1 MFEVQAHK
9 LLSSLAERAL
19 ELKEKLA
26 VQMLHDHQQ
35 INERFLKGFHCFPS
49 SSFVFEHQILP
60 NIVGLVSSGN
70 ISALWELKIAYM
82 KLLSKI

>member
-1 MFEVQAHK
+1 MFEVQAQK

-26 VQMLHDHQQ
+26 IQMLHDHQE
-35 INERFLKGFHCFPS
+35 INERFLKGFHCFPA
-49 SSFVFEHQILP
+49 SSFAFGHQILP
-60 NIVGLVSSGN
+60 NIVGLVSRGN
-70 ISALWELKIAYM
+70 ILVHWELKVTYM